1 MTQQHPRTTVRMI
14 RSMVAGVA
22 IAEAM
27 EEAEEEEEAIAAE
40 IK

>member
-27 EEAEEEEEAIAAE
+27 EEATEEAIAAE